1 MTTADDNQIAALKV
15 VIVDD
20 EALARDRLFR
30 MIDGLTSYRVIAAF
44 PEGQEALTQIP
55 KLKPDLVLLDI
66 AMPGLSGIE
75 VAKGLASLETPPAIV
90 FCTAFDQYAVQAF
103 ETGAVGY
110 LLKPV
115 RKEKLL
121 MALKS
126 GSRLN
131 NMQLGQLANIGTSA
145 DSSIASKASV
155 EKDKIP
161 SLRIASGRGIKLIP
175 IAEICCY
182 LAEGKYVRAIHSQGE
197 EIMEESLVAL
207 EAQMATE
214 APGAFIRCHRSALV
228 RVGAI
233 KSLDPGPEG
242 GYFLALRNQRET
254 PPVSRRHLQDVRAIL
269 LGKVAP

>member
-1 MTTADDNQIAALKV
+1 MGTDNNQNAALRV

-30 MIDGLTSYRVIAAF
+30 MIDGLSDYSVIAAF
-44 PEGQEALTQIP
+44 PEGQEALKQIP

-66 AMPGLSGIE
+66 AMPGMSGIQ

-121 MALKS
+121 IALQS
-126 GSRLN
+126 ASRLN
-131 NMQLGQLANIGTSA
+131 NMQLGQLAKIDASV
-145 DSSIASKASV
+145 DSSIATKAPMP
-155 EKDKIP
+155 KDEIP

-175 IAEICCY
+175 IADIGCY
-182 LAEGKYVRAIHSQGE
+182 LAEGKYVRAIYSQGE

-207 EAQMATE
+207 EAQMATQ

-233 KSLDPGPEG
+233 QSLDPGPEG
-242 GYFLALRNQRET
+242 GYFLSLRNHRET

-269 LGKVAP
+269 LGKVAS